1 MYLLCLQDF
10 LKATDSISNHMF
22 KLCTDKAEGVSD
34 LYLSMNY
41 RQRSYLKYH
50 HADTTAFVCRRKLT
64 LRDFFELVMKHS
76 FLLPLKFN
84 KLAFSHQW
92 FKCDNG

>member
-1 MYLLCLQDF
+1 MYLLCLQDC
-10 LKATDSISNHMF
+10 LKATDSISNHML

-41 RQRSYLKYH
+41 WQRSYLKYH

-64 LRDFFELVMKHS
+64 LQVFF
-76 FLLPLKFN
+76 
-84 KLAFSHQW
+84 
-92 FKCDNG
+92 